1 MEILFFALKWNLTST
16 GSFLSPSQEGTE
28 SHDIKAPSHPCQS
41 GGQKRVLT
49 GKPSGVYL
57 TSSLLSG
64 KHSIVSEWTE
74 PLKVLVT
81 GSVASLLFEITA
93 TELSKSM
100 SFRSTCPRKPVSAA
114 RC

>member
-1 MEILFFALKWNLTST
+1 MEFDFNRLF
-16 GSFLSPSQEGTE
+16 PEPIPEGTE
-28 SHDIKAPSHPCQS
+28 SHDIKAPSHPCRS